1 MPNKRVSAL
10 LREHFPHEPT
20 ADQDFLIDQLG
31 FFLSSS
37 EKDNLFI
44 IKGYAGTG
52 KTTAVRSIVDSLPA
66 LRWKSVLLA
75 PTGRA
80 AKVLASYSGKQAFTI
95 HKKIYRPKKAGDGI
109 MGFARMENKHTNTIF
124 IVDEASMISGYS
136 TNSGGF
142 GQSGNLL
149 EDLLDYVYNGVNC
162 RLILIGDTAQLP
174 PVGHALS
181 QALDEEYLQR
191 SFHVQV
197 KSVELKQVVRQDVDS
212 GILANAT
219 RIRELLA
226 SDTEENLRMDA
237 SGFPDFERVTGEFL
251 QEALQDAYDQYGPDQ
266 TLVVCRSNK
275 RANAFNQQIRA
286 RIRWQESDLE
296 AGDHL
301 MVVRNN
307 YFWLDTDS
315 KAGFIANGDILEV
328 LRIQGRQELY
338 GFDFA
343 DVTVRMVD
351 YPDEPNQ
358 EFKVM
363 LDSIAAEGPGLPRD
377 RHEQLYKGVLE
388 DYMDIPSASKRQAK
402 IKKDPFYQALEIKFA
417 YAVTCHKAQGGQ
429 WDAVFVDQ
437 GYLPDDQLG
446 TEYYR
451 WLYTAI
457 TRASKKVYLVNFRD
471 SFF

>member
-1 MPNKRVSAL
+1 M
-10 LREHFPHEPT
+10 H
-20 ADQDFLIDQLG
+20 
-31 FFLSSS
+31 
-37 EKDNLFI
+37 
-44 IKGYAGTG
+44 
-52 KTTAVRSIVDSLPA
+52 
-66 LRWKSVLLA
+66 WKSVLLA

-80 AKVLASYSGKQAFTI
+80 AKVLALYSGKQALTI
-95 HKKIYRPKKAGDGI
+95 HKKIYRPRKAGDGI
-109 MGFARMENKHTNTIF
+109 TGFARMENKHTNTVF

-136 TNSGGF
+136 MNPGSGF

-149 EDLLDYVYNGVNC
+149 EDLLDFVYNAVNC

-174 PVGHALS
+174 PVGHTIS
-181 QALDEEYLQR
+181 QALDEEYLHR
-191 SFHVQV
+191 SFNVEVQ
-197 KSVELKQVVRQDVDS
+197 SVELKQVVRQDSES

-219 RIRELLA
+219 RIRSLLA
-226 SDTEENLRMDA
+226 SDGGDSLRLDA
-237 SGFPDFERVTGEFL
+237 SAFPDFERVSGEFL
-251 QEALQDAYDQYGPDQ
+251 QDALSDAYDKYGPDQ

-275 RANAFNQQIRA
+275 RANAYNQQIRA

-307 YFWLDTDS
+307 YFWLGEES

-328 LRIQGRQELY
+328 LRIQARQELY
-338 GFDFA
+338 GFAFA
-343 DVTVRMVD
+343 DVTVRMID

-358 EFKVM
+358 EFKVL
-363 LDSIAAEGPGLPRD
+363 LDAIDTEGPGLPRD
-377 RHEQLYKGVLE
+377 QHEALYKGVLE
-388 DYMDIPSASKRQAK
+388 DYMDETSMSKRQAK
-402 IKKDPFYQALEIKFA
+402 IKKDPFYQALEVKFA

-429 WDAVFVDQ
+429 WSAVFVDQ

-446 TEYYR
+446 EDYYR

-457 TRASKKVYLVNFRD
+457 TRATKKVYLVNFNE